1 LAEFY
6 SKGFSNNDSLKLELQ
21 LDNYIDD
28 MQWDIF
34 F

>member
-6 SKGFSNNDSLKLELQ
+6 PKGFSNNDSLRLELQ